1 MTLNLKF
8 TYRFLFVKNVSDPKQ
23 HDILDSYFLRK
34 ILRALKFAHL
44 TSSVFE
50 RVFGATFEDGSEAQL
65 SANWN
70 SRFQRKP
77 LSISEHQESHNL
89 TQKEGSGV
97 FKGICSQVKG
107 GKLREKKV
115 SCQGSGRGVLCSQR
129 ANPQMDSSGKNI
141 QKFT

>member
-1 MTLNLKF
+1 M
-8 TYRFLFVKNVSDPKQ
+8 
-23 HDILDSYFLRK
+23 
-34 ILRALKFAHL
+34 
-44 TSSVFE
+44 
-50 RVFGATFEDGSEAQL
+50 

-77 LSISEHQESHNL
+77 LSISQFRLAQNIRKATTLGKQSIL

-97 FKGICSQVKG
+97 FKGFCSQVKG
-107 GKLREKKV
+107 GKLRERKV
-115 SCQGSGRGVLCSQR
+115 SCQGSGRGVLCPQR